1 MLRYLRSLILC
12 CVNQVALNDHSMP
25 EAAADS
31 AIDCLEEYDVD
42 PRVQTLLA
50 GEMKVT
56 NLVCLYLVSIWHL
69 APLASTYSF
78 S

>member
-1 MLRYLRSLILC
+1 
-12 CVNQVALNDHSMP
+12 MP
-25 EAAADS
+25 EAAANS

-56 NLVCLYLVSIWHL
+56 NLVCLYLVSILHL